1 MGDPSHQKLCR
12 VLSLDGGGAKGFYT
26 LGALKEIEGLTGAKV
41 CEKFDLVFGTSTGAI
56 IAALVGLGYTVDDM
70 VGLYRKHVVK
80 IMGRWLPYRKSAA
93 LEELSAEVFG
103 DRKFDAFK
111 TNMGIVCTRWQF
123 ERPMIFK
130 TKPDQAYTGRG
141 TFVPGFGCTIGDA
154 VTGSCSAY
162 PFFKKKFVTTSDS
175 ERVEVAD
182 GGYCANNPTL
192 YALSDATE
200 SVGVP
205 RGNLRVVSIG
215 VGEYPAPKKSWLS
228 VLRWLGYLPSLKLL
242 QKSLE
247 INTQSMDQLRKV
259 LFREVP
265 TIRINNRYT
274 RPEMATD
281 MFEADLD
288 KLDILWQRGRES
300 AREVE
305 GELRKFLA

>member
-1 MGDPSHQKLCR
+1 MDNPLHENLCR
-12 VLSLDGGGAKGFYT
+12 VLCLDGGGAKGFYT
-26 LGALKEIEGLTGAKV
+26 LGALKEIEGLIGTKL

-56 IAALVGLGYTVDDM
+56 IAAM
-70 VGLYRKHVVK
+70 VGLDYSVDSMLELYREHVVK
-80 IMGRWLPYRKSAA
+80 IMGRVLPSRKSAA
-93 LEELSAEVFG
+93 LEELSAKVFG

-111 TNMGIVCTRWQF
+111 TNMGIVCTRWDF

-130 TKPDQAYTGRG
+130 TTPDQAFAGKG

-154 VTGSCSAY
+154 VIGSCSAY
-162 PFFKKKFVTTSDS
+162 PFFHRKLVTTSRG
-175 ERVEVAD
+175 ERIEVAD

-192 YALSDATE
+192 YALADATE
-200 SVGVP
+200 SLNVLRANV
-205 RGNLRVVSIG
+205 RVVSIG

-228 VLRWLGYLPSLKLL
+228 AMRWFGYFPSVKLL

-274 RPEMATD
+274 EPEMATD
-281 MFEADLD
+281 MFEADIN
-288 KLDILWQRGRES
+288 KLDILWQRGRDS
-300 AREVE
+300 ARELE
-305 GELRKFLA
+305 SELRMFLT